1 MKEKKIS
8 KRSIAKKYHI
18 PEHTFR
24 DIVSHTREICPLT
37 GYPKIIGRYRRPR
50 TFTDREE
57 MVSFI

>member
-37 GYPKIIGRYRRPR
+37 GYPKIIGRYRPK
-50 TFTDREE
+50 TFTDREA

>member
-24 DIVSHTREICPLT
+24 EIVSAREICPLT
-37 GYPKIIGRYRRPR
+37 GYPKIIGRYRPK
-50 TFTDREE
+50 TFTDREA